1 MDDTS
6 DSMLSR
12 INELEHVSLNQE
24 KRDLYNKMEHT
35 DENMFITG
43 KAGCGKSY
51 LLNYFVE
58 HTTKKTVIVAP
69 TGIAALNVGG
79 QTIHSFFQLKLEPY
93 HDLEDIKREG
103 ISGKQRM
110 LMRELDV
117 LIVDEVS
124 MVSSNMMDAMDLK
137 MRMANQNNQP
147 FGGKQVLLFG
157 DLYQLPPVINDKEA
171 ERCIEDKYGSKLFF
185 RAPAFRHT
193 TLHRYILN
201 TIFRQDDEDFVRI
214 LNDIRIGHV
223 SSDDLD
229 MLNSRC
235 GALSRLASH
244 AKFVTIT
251 PRKDRA
257 AEINQEN
264 LDKIPRQEYT
274 YYASIEGNF
283 GEKSYPTDKELKLK
297 VGAQVMMLVNDVSD
311 SSGHRR
317 WANGSL
323 GVISELTPS
332 SIKVM
337 INKVEYSIDRHAWN
351 KKTYE
356 YNPETKRLTKRIVA
370 SFKQYPL
377 CLAYALTIHKAQG
390 QTYQSVA
397 IDMGNG
403 AFDTGQT
410 YVALS
415 RCVSLD
421 NLYLLT
427 PISSRDIKVNQ
438 EVLNYMGDS
447 DAYGESSVDV
457 YRPGQKQIYDYD
469 DEPEY
474 NDDNEYHDSE
484 PGYDDDS
491 GDDDEYDDDDDYGD
505 GDNENDSGYYDP
517 DLDDLPF

>member
-1 MDDTS
+1 MSDTS
-6 DSMLSR
+6 NTMLSR
-12 INELEHVSLNQE
+12 VNELEHSSLNKE
-24 KRDLYNKMEHT
+24 KRIIYDKMEHT

-51 LLNYFVE
+51 LLNYFVN
-58 HTTKKTVIVAP
+58 HTAKKTVVVAP

-103 ISGKQRM
+103 ISGRQRM

-137 MRMANQNNQP
+137 MRMANLNNQP
-147 FGGKQVLLFG
+147 FGGKQVILFG
-157 DLYQLPPVINDKEA
+157 DLYQLPPVISDKEA

-185 RAPAFRHT
+185 NAPAFRHT

-201 TIFRQDDEDFVRI
+201 TVFRQDDEEFVRI
-214 LNDIRIGHV
+214 LNNIRIGNITN
-223 SSDDLD
+223 SDLD
-229 MLNSRC
+229 TLNTRC
-235 GALSRLASH
+235 GALSRLARH
-244 AKFVTIT
+244 EKYVTIT

-257 AEINQEN
+257 AAINQEN
-264 LDKIPRQEYT
+264 LNKIPKPEYT
-274 YYASIEGNF
+274 YYASIEGHF
-283 GEKSYPTDKELKLK
+283 GEKTYPTDKELKLK
-297 VGAQVMMLVNDVSD
+297 VGAQIMMLVNDVPD
-311 SSGHRR
+311 TNGHRR
-317 WANGSL
+317 WVNGSL
-323 GVISELTPS
+323 GVISELTS
-332 SIKVM
+332 SSVKVM
-337 INKVEYSIDRHAWN
+337 INKVEYSIDRYAWN

-356 YNPETKRLTKRIVA
+356 YDPTTKRLTKKVVA

-427 PISSRDIKVNQ
+427 PISSRDIKVDQ

-447 DAYGESSVDV
+447 DSYGDSSVDV
-457 YRPGQKQIYDYD
+457 YKPGQRQIYDYD
-469 DEPEY
+469 DDDELEHDDEDSFDY
-474 NDDNEYHDSE
+474 DNDDSDDNSD
-484 PGYDDDS
+484 YDDEDS
-491 GDDDEYDDDDDYGD
+491 NYDTDDVNSE
-505 GDNENDSGYYDP
+505 YYDP